1 MCASTLQDVL
11 LANIDNIVVISTM
24 RTSRLERMIP
34 MLSPVQN
41 IVYVFDAIRGSDV
54 DIDSLRQ
61 QGIYAP
67 VNDWNLL
74 TQGQLGCFL
83 SHVQLWQYVART
95 NKTILV
101 LEDDATLNLES
112 TEHGDEL
119 RKCMEF
125 LDVRMNLL
133 FLGRN
138 TLMKTDRVSVNNL
151 VSIPGRSWGLFGYIL
166 TRTGAVQLLRRFQKD
181 GMSVP
186 CDIFVTASRLKGMF
200 AMHRSIVEVFDD
212 GISETLELM
221 YDKASGKNVPIV
233 R

>member
-166 TRTGAVQLLRRFQKD
+166 TSSAFTKIPERRH
-181 GMSVP
+181 V
-186 CDIFVTASRLKGMF
+186 C
-200 AMHRSIVEVFDD
+200 AM
-212 GISETLELM
+212 
-221 YDKASGKNVPIV
+221 
-233 R
+233 